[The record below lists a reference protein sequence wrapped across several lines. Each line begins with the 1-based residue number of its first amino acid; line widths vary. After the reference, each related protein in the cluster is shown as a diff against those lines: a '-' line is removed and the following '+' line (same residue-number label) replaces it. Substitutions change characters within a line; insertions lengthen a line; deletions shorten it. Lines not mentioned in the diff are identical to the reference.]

1 MYNNY
6 TATCLYDMSC
16 AVFVYDVYYVH
27 EFCITSCANTCVP
40 CNIKCTALVPV
51 GKANWYHQRSMYNYT
66 CVGVFYILY
75 CMCLY
80 HQVPC
85 SCMCA
90 CVFVLYICLC
100 CVLCV
105 FVPSTSKCAGAS
117 SQGTPVATKRKSR
130 PLLKRKGQMML
141 ICGCWIQMFCI
152 LTCES
157 GKFNRN
163 CNTTLSYIGL

>member
-6 TATCLYDMSC
+6 TDTCLYDMSC

-27 EFCITSCANTCVP
+27 EFCVNTCVP

-66 CVGVFYILY
+66 CVGLFYILY

-130 PLLKRKGQMML
+130 PLFKRKGQMML
-141 ICGCWIQMFCI
+141 ICACWIQMFCI
-152 LTCES
+152 LTC
-157 GKFNRN
+157 
-163 CNTTLSYIGL
+163 

>member
-6 TATCLYDMSC
+6 TDTCLYDMPC

-27 EFCITSCANTCVP
+27 EFCVNTCVP

-66 CVGVFYILY
+66 CVGLFYILY

-90 CVFVLYICLC
+90 CVFVL
-100 CVLCV
+100 
-105 FVPSTSKCAGAS
+105 
-117 SQGTPVATKRKSR
+117 
-130 PLLKRKGQMML
+130 
-141 ICGCWIQMFCI
+141 
-152 LTCES
+152 
-157 GKFNRN
+157 
-163 CNTTLSYIGL
+163 